1 MKNILHI
8 FKYDLK
14 KIHRNVIAMIV
25 IMGITVIPTLYAWFN
40 IAASWDPYG
49 NTGNLKVA
57 VASSD
62 EGYSGE
68 LLSVNLNLGDQVLS
82 TLHGNTQLD
91 WVFTSTKKAKDGVKS
106 GKYYAA
112 IVIPKSFSKDM
123 MSIFSSDVTHPE
135 IQYYINEK
143 ENAIAPKVTQ
153 KGASAVQQQINDT
166 FVQTVSQTALQAFQ
180 LVSNVSDSTDNQ
192 TITDNLSA
200 SLAQI
205 STNLSSA
212 AGTVQAFSDMA
223 DSAAIMLNTTTDF
236 LNQSGSGTKASV
248 NALGEA
254 GNGINSLNSA
264 LTGTTSSINQA
275 LSQSASFYSAVSTCV
290 GNALDSYNSDA
301 QACANALNSVNGR
314 VQNLING
321 YQSLEDSL
329 TKLSGV
335 VTTPTLSELLSKAIK
350 DVQTAKDSQIAI
362 RDAINDAAT
371 GITSATANA
380 TDLKKNI
387 DNLIA
392 QSNSSISTVKK
403 DYENNVKS
411 NLDSLAD
418 NLTSTGSSI
427 TSLLTQLDNSL
438 KDISGVTGSASGNLT
453 DVQKALSDSAT
464 LLNEAADKM
473 SNVANAV
480 LSSDDNGVQLLT
492 SLLSEDPEAIG
503 SFLASPVEL
512 NETQIYPTKNY
523 GSAMAPFYSTLA
535 IWVGAVVMAAMLKV
549 TVSDNIKRKLK
560 NPKEHQ
566 LYIGRILLLVC
577 IGFLQSALICLGD
590 LYFLGIQCEHPVLFV
605 LAGCFSSFV
614 YVNIIYALTV
624 SFGDVGKAI
633 AVVLMVMQVAGS
645 GGTFPIQCAPAFF
658 QKVYPLLP
666 FVHSMNAMRECIAGF
681 YGMNYWIE
689 LGKLAL
695 FLIPA
700 LLLGLVLRKP
710 VIKLNDA
717 FTEKLESTHLI

>member
-264 LTGTTSSINQA
+264 LTGTTNSINQA

-700 LLLGLVLRKP
+700 LLLGLILRKP